1 MRPVRVTLTA
11 PGVSAPIILD
21 HYRSPFSVGVGVTL
35 SGTASYSVEYT
46 YDDVFSGTFNPG
58 TAQWF
63 VTSGIPASTATSKDG
78 VISSPVMA
86 VRLNAVSLSGTLTM
100 TVLQA
105 GMPGS

>member
-1 MRPVRVTLTA
+1 MRPIRISLTA
-11 PGVSAPIILD
+11 AGVSTPVILD
-21 HYRSPFSVGVGVTL
+21 HYRCPFSVGIGVTL

-46 YDDVFSGTFNPG
+46 YDDVFSSAFNPA

-86 VRLNAVSLSGTLTM
+86 VRLNAASLSGTLTM
-100 TVLQA
+100 TVIQA